1 MCGAWPK
8 KCVFFLRCLSIAA
21 CQALLLGTLL
31 YNLVW
36 PSLGILLFGS
46 VACGRVSCVGC
57 WAMWGFFTNTL
68 ALQLV
73 DTIIYRYDYIPK
85 PCLVIV

>member
-1 MCGAWPK
+1 MCGLKNA
-8 KCVFFLRCLSIAA
+8 CFFVSPFNCG
-21 CQALLLGTLL
+21 LL
-31 YNLVW
+31 
-36 PSLGILLFGS
+36 S
-46 VACGRVSCVGC
+46 VAFGHITVQPGLAFAWHLTFRQCGMWACFLCWMLGDVG
-57 WAMWGFFTNTL
+57 GTNTL

>member
-1 MCGAWPK
+1 MCGVRPK
-8 KCVFFLRCLSIAA
+8 KCVFFCVAFQLRLAKRCFWAHYCTTWSGLRLASYFSAVWHV
-21 CQALLLGTLL
+21 GVF
-31 YNLVW
+31 LV
-36 PSLGILLFGS
+36 LDVGR
-46 VACGRVSCVGC
+46 CGGV
-57 WAMWGFFTNTL
+57 TNTL

>member
-1 MCGAWPK
+1 MR
-8 KCVFFLRCLSIAA
+8 VFF
-21 CQALLLGTLL
+21 ALPFNCGLL
-31 YNLVW
+31 
-36 PSLGILLFGS
+36 S
-46 VACGRVSCVGC
+46 VAFGHITVQPGLAFVCHLAFWQCGMWVCFLCWMLGDVGS
-57 WAMWGFFTNTL
+57 TNTL